1 MRPRA
6 REVGVCTLEVQ
17 LNEAEFGSLG
27 AGRRR
32 DPHVSLEG
40 RHRKALFTSLE
51 SLIF

>member
-6 REVGVCTLEVQ
+6 REVGVCTMEAQ
-17 LNEAEFGSLG
+17 LKVAEFGSLG

-32 DPHVSLEG
+32 DPQVSLEG
-40 RHRKALFTSLE
+40 RHGKALFTPLE